1 MRCLCLN
8 KTKTID
14 EYHCIAYQSNVF
26 CIAIRSILVLWSCNR
41 QTTQGF
47 LPQVTVLRLM
57 IQ

>member
-1 MRCLCLN
+1 
-8 KTKTID
+8 
-14 EYHCIAYQSNVF
+14 
-26 CIAIRSILVLWSCNR
+26 LVLWSCNR